1 MRVLCGGVLAA
12 DTYVGRLAVGCQVVL
27 VQSAGGGRHHYR
39 ATETV
44 LICRQNPSRS
54 GPCRIRRHGN
64 PRVTLRDEH
73 NSKLPGLSLSFSP
86 SLLSVPVLCPISSLS
101 LGRVVILSLHSDC
114 IFILFCRA
122 ALINESMSLFWVV
135 LVHPPISIGLSF
147 SQWPFLS
154 FYLTLFLS
162 SRWVLRCLH
171 LHFLDSR
178 PLSL

>member
-1 MRVLCGGVLAA
+1 M
-12 DTYVGRLAVGCQVVL
+12 GCQVVL